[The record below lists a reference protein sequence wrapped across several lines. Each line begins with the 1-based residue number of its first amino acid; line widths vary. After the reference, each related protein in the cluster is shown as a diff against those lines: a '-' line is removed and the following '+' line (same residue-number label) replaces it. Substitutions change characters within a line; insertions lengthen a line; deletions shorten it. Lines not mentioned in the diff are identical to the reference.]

1 MRCGKAAWLYG
12 CNLVLLISVILFLVA
27 TTFMLTNPLF
37 VLIPIH
43 KYDPYVIGY
52 CLINVCLV
60 RVNFLMFNSFEFL
73 QAFLCVSSI
82 VAIRQRQIAI
92 VVFCH
97 WLTCCTLVID
107 AVMVFVFANLMSTA
121 HTSLHSHI
129 QVLHQSSKTLCPVWD
144 NAYQALT
151 CCPPTEV
158 LKTCSD
164 FLNITKLFC
173 PIDNSND
180 CHVHIKKW
188 LHSNTEIVGCLA
200 FCIMA
205 PVKLFMTAALRK
217 DIEKVETEM
226 AELEYYSQ
234 MINDY
239 DRHGDG
245 YIESFKS
252 NANLAES
259 TSTQS
264 SRVSRVRSFP
274 GYSPFL
280 KHSVIEEVE
289 NEFTVRGDEI
299 REELQQAIAA
309 HNARQLEAATLQD

>member
-12 CNLVLLISVILFLVA
+12 TNLILLLGALVFLVA
-27 TTFMLTNPLF
+27 TTVMLTNPLF

-43 KYDPYVIGY
+43 KYDPYVLGY
-52 CLINVCLV
+52 CLINICL
-60 RVNFLMFNSFEFL
+60 
-73 QAFLCVSSI
+73 AFLCVASI

-97 WLTCCTLVID
+97 WLTCCTLVVD
-107 AVMVFVFANLMSTA
+107 AIMIFVFANLMSTA

-129 QVLHQSSKTLCPVWD
+129 QVLHKSSKKLCPVWD
-144 NAYQALT
+144 HAYHTLS
-151 CCPPTEV
+151 CCPTKEV

-164 FLNITKLFC
+164 FLNATKILC
-173 PIDNSND
+173 HTDRSND
-180 CHVHIKKW
+180 CYVHIKKW
-188 LHSNTEIVGCLA
+188 LHSNTEIIGCLA
-200 FCIMA
+200 FCLMA
-205 PVKLFMTAALRK
+205 PVKIFMLVALRK

-252 NANLAES
+252 NANLADS

-289 NEFTVRGDEI
+289 NEFTVRGDEM
-299 REELQQAIAA
+299 RDELQKAIAE
-309 HNARQLEAATLQD
+309 HNARQLEPAQFPKDETEEEEEEE

>member
-1 MRCGKAAWLYG
+1 MRFGKAAWLYG
-12 CNLVLLISVILFLVA
+12 CNIVLLIAVSFFLVA
-27 TTFMLTNPLF
+27 TIITLTNPLF

-43 KYDPYVIGY
+43 KYDPFVLGY
-52 CLINVCLV
+52 CAINICLAV
-60 RVNFLMFNSFEFL
+60 
-73 QAFLCVSSI
+73 LCISSI
-82 VAIRQRQIAI
+82 VAIRRRQIAI

-107 AVMVFVFANLMSTA
+107 AIMIFVFASLMASA

-129 QVLHQSSKTLCPVWD
+129 QVLHKSSKELCSVWD
-144 NAYQALT
+144 KVFQALA
-151 CCPPTEV
+151 CCPPKDI
-158 LKTCSD
+158 LRTCAGRI
-164 FLNITKLFC
+164 NIPTAFC
-173 PIDNSND
+173 SVDNSTN
-180 CHVHIKKW
+180 CHIQLKKW
-188 LHSNTEIVGCLA
+188 LHSNTEVVACLA
-200 FCIMA
+200 FCVMT

-234 MINDY
+234 MINEY

-274 GYSPFL
+274 GYSPYL
-280 KHSVIEEVE
+280 KHSIIEEVE

-309 HNARQLEAATLQD
+309 HNARQLEAAEQN